1 LCLID
6 FKSVKYLKMGIAL
19 ELTPLIPLRECPTG
33 HGQVFFWKN
42 RKYLAKAEEREVLES
57 YL

>member
-1 LCLID
+1 
-6 FKSVKYLKMGIAL
+6 MGIAL

-33 HGQVFFWKN
+33 HGQVFSWKN
-42 RKYLAKAEEREVLES
+42 RKCLAKAEEREVLES